1 MEEAWYPQEGACKD
15 SSTLAGV
22 CCKQNNKMFTT
33 TRNPSLRTFQR
44 LPVAMQTVYAEL
56 ADRAWTGSFREIMD
70 AGGTPH
76 KRTVKGRDYWY
87 WHPATRNGRRPPARY
102 LGPDMPEIRRR
113 IEARVERAE
122 ARKDRIGMVRALRAA
137 GMPIPDGLSGN
148 VLAAL
153 ADAGAFRLRA
163 AVVGSLAFQCYPPML
178 GFRTPGA
185 AARTGDVDIGQFPAI
200 SIAVGD
206 RIEPDL
212 LSVLKSVDPAFEAVP
227 SPFDPR
233 RTLRYAVRGGSEER
247 FVVDVLAPMRG
258 PPLDRPVHLP
268 ALEGD
273 AQPLRFLDFLLYQ
286 EIEALVLHGAGIPV
300 KVPAPERFAVHKLL
314 VAARRRTDSTGR
326 IRARKDLEQAALLV
340 RVLAS
345 DRPEELRQA
354 WEELRARGPSWRK
367 AADRGREDLP
377 TDVQDLLPLPDA
389 PARTGNDAS
398 RASETTRE

>member
-1 MEEAWYPQEGACKD
+1 M
-15 SSTLAGV
+15 
-22 CCKQNNKMFTT
+22 
-33 TRNPSLRTFQR
+33 RTFQR

-87 WHPATRNGRRPPARY
+87 WHPATRNGHRPPARY
-102 LGPDMPEIRRR
+102 LGPDTPEIRHR
-113 IEARVERAE
+113 IEAQVEHAE
-122 ARKDRIGMVRALRAA
+122 ARKDRIGMVRALRA
-137 GMPIPDGLSGN
+137 GRMPAPDGLSGN

-153 ADAGAFRLRA
+153 AAAGAFRLRA
-163 AVVGSLAFQCYPPML
+163 VVVGSLAFQCYLPML
-178 GFRTPGA
+178 GFRAPGA
-185 AARTGDVDIGQFPAI
+185 AARTGDVDIGQFPSI

-227 SPFDPR
+227 SPFDPS
-233 RTLRYAVRGGSEER
+233 RTLRYAIRGRSEER

-258 PPLDRPVHLP
+258 PPRDRPVHLP

-273 AQPLRFLDFLLYQ
+273 AQPLRFLDFLLYR
-286 EIEALVLHGAGIPV
+286 EIEALVLHGEGIPV

-326 IRARKDLEQAALLV
+326 ARARKDLEQAALLV

-345 DRPEELRQA
+345 DRPEELRDA
-354 WEELRARGPSWRK
+354 WEEMRARGPAWRK
-367 AADRGREDLP
+367 AADRGWKGLP
-377 TDVQDLLPLPDA
+377 PDVQDLLPLPDTPDKA
-389 PARTGNDAS
+389 GNDVS
-398 RASETTRE
+398 RASETTTGPKGSGSSG

>member
-1 MEEAWYPQEGACKD
+1 M
-15 SSTLAGV
+15 
-22 CCKQNNKMFTT
+22 
-33 TRNPSLRTFQR
+33 RTFQR

-56 ADRAWTGSFREIMD
+56 ADRAWTGSFRDIME

-87 WHPATRNGRRPPARY
+87 WHPATRNGHRPPARY
-102 LGPDMPEIRRR
+102 LGPDTPEIRRR

-122 ARKDRIGMVRALRAA
+122 ARKDRIGMVRALRA
-137 GMPIPDGLSGN
+137 GGVPTPDGLSGN

-153 ADAGAFRLRA
+153 AEAGAFRLRA
-163 AVVGSLAFQCYPPML
+163 VVVGSLAFQCYLPML
-178 GFRTPGA
+178 GFRAPGA

-233 RTLRYAVRGGSEER
+233 RTLRYAIRGGSEER
-247 FVVDVLAPMRG
+247 FVVDVLAPMRD
-258 PPLDRPVHLP
+258 PIRDRPVHLP
-268 ALEGD
+268 ALDGD

-286 EIEALVLHGAGIPV
+286 EIKALVLHGTGIPV

-314 VAARRRTDSTGR
+314 VAARRHTDSTGR
-326 IRARKDLEQAALLV
+326 VKARKDLEQASLLV

-345 DRPEELRQA
+345 DRPEELREA
-354 WEELRARGPSWRK
+354 WEEMRARGPSWRE
-367 AADRGREDLP
+367 AADRGRKGLP
-377 TDVQDLLPLPDA
+377 LEVQDLLPLPDT
-389 PARTGNDAS
+389 PDKARDDVS
-398 RASETTRE
+398 RTTATTRESKGSGPSDRNRTLPTPSPFDDPTDPFRT